1 MRVFESAK
9 QTQGILFSSQHVL
22 FIFSSMCVPSRVLLL
37 YQLNADTLGAQQAGW
52 IQW

>member
-9 QTQGILFSSQHVL
+9 QTQGILFSSQCVL
-22 FIFSSMCVPSRVLLL
+22 FIFSSMCVPSCVLLL
-37 YQLNADTLGAQQAGW
+37 YQLNTDALGVQQAGY